1 MRKADRLNEICVDVE
16 RIRKW
21 RVVHVAQPSGD
32 GFTDLRD
39 FEGVGEA
46 GSVEIV
52 FARPEDLCLV
62 LQPTECGR
70 VKDSVTIDLER
81 ATEVTGI

>member
-16 RIRKW
+16 RIRKG
-21 RVVHVAQPSGD
+21 RVVHVAQPSRD
-32 GFTDLRD
+32 GFPDLRD

-46 GSVEIV
+46 GPVEIV

-62 LQPTECGR
+62 LQPAECGG
-70 VKDSVTIDLER
+70 VKDSVAIDLER